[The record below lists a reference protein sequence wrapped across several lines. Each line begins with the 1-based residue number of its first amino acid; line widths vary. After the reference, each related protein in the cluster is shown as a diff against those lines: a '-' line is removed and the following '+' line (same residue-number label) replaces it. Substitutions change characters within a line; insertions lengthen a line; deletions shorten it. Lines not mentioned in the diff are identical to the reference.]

1 MPFIKIEK
9 KLEAKS
15 DRRIRPDGDWINYR
29 RNNKKYTKIDI
40 SKRNTIIDIEGVS
53 LSYDSKSVISNLS
66 FQIKE
71 GDYLCIVGE
80 NGSGKSTLIDAILGL
95 KKVDSGKISYL
106 DGMKRSDVGFLPQKT
121 EVQCDFP
128 ATVKEIVLSGCIGNG
143 GLFFHRRDKRAAF
156 ENMEK
161 LGIAYIADS
170 SFRELSGGQQQRA
183 LLSRA
188 LCAAKRMLVLDE
200 PVTGLDPRATLD
212 MYTLISDINKREGLS
227 VVMITHDM
235 EAAKKYSSH
244 ILYLGKNK
252 YFYGTV
258 DEFQKFLENKS
269 GSAIYGEQNYR
280 YKGDKA

>member
-95 KKVDSGKISYL
+95 KKVDSGKISY
-106 DGMKRSDVGFLPQKT
+106 
-121 EVQCDFP
+121 
-128 ATVKEIVLSGCIGNG
+128 
-143 GLFFHRRDKRAAF
+143 
-156 ENMEK
+156 
-161 LGIAYIADS
+161 
-170 SFRELSGGQQQRA
+170 
-183 LLSRA
+183 
-188 LCAAKRMLVLDE
+188 
-200 PVTGLDPRATLD
+200 
-212 MYTLISDINKREGLS
+212 
-227 VVMITHDM
+227 
-235 EAAKKYSSH
+235 
-244 ILYLGKNK
+244 
-252 YFYGTV
+252 
-258 DEFQKFLENKS
+258 
-269 GSAIYGEQNYR
+269 EQE
-280 YKGDKA
+280 